1 MTTMRRYVLSSLGI
15 ALLIG
20 TVYGRAVL
28 QNDFVTWDDGLLI
41 TENPIIQDISWENV
55 KAAFTTYDP
64 ELYIPLTFLT
74 YQMDYAVWGMRPFG
88 FHLTNLILHTGNAIL
103 VFWLMTLLLKN
114 FQRTSNNQI
123 TNNIITR
130 TPGNVWIALAVALL
144 WSLHPLN
151 TEAVAWASAR
161 KDLLS
166 GFFFLL
172 SVCGYLQWRARVT
185 LRCEP
190 SEPRRALLCHGS
202 WRAGVG
208 PPPPPT
214 TGR

>member
-64 ELYIPLTFLT
+64 ELYIPLTFLS
-74 YQMDYAVWGMRPFG
+74 YQIDHLFWGLNPVG
-88 FHLTNLILHTGNAIL
+88 FHLTNLVLHTLNAVL
-103 VFWLMTLLLKN
+103 VFFLLQLLL
-114 FQRTSNNQI
+114 SGNNLPLPLKGEG
-123 TNNIITR
+123 R
-130 TPGNVWIALAVALL
+130 VRVAWRAIAFLVALL
-144 WSLHPLN
+144 WAIHPLN

-166 GFFFLL
+166 GFFFLF

-190 SEPRRALLCHGS
+190 GEPRRALLCHGS